1 MPDFQIIAEGLSG
14 VVQFAGSMLAA
25 VAILGGS
32 AFAGAWA
39 LTRGAECNPYGFDAC
54 ACGCGT
60 DCEELP
66 GG

>member
-1 MPDFQIIAEGLSG
+1 MPDIQTMTDAAFGAAH
-14 VVQFAGSMLAA
+14 FMASMLAA
-25 VAILGGS
+25 VAILGG
-32 AFAGAWA
+32 AGFAGAWMIA
-39 LTRGAECNPYGFDAC
+39 RGTPCNPYGHDAC